1 MVSGFPDVNGA
12 AAVIVQ
18 QADEV
23 LVKPF
28 NVKKVAELI
37 REKKRGRHH
46 PLADKESVASI
57 PERNASITI
66 ERWLARVRLTKEL
79 IGLTLADEER
89 TEYLPEIIEDIAVR
103 LRKVRVIE
111 VIRVPSYAVMA
122 RGGQLRCRQGYVA
135 PLIVQESQ
143 ILQVS
148 LFETIQRNLARLD
161 FGAVLTDIMLI
172 ADQVDSQL
180 TQTIHSFLT
189 DAGGRGGRL
198 RKCRTMSLS
207 SPAQIPLLVTEN

>member
-1 MVSGFPDVNGA
+1 VVSGFPDVNGA

-46 PLADKESVASI
+46 PLADKESVASSL
-57 PERNASITI
+57 ERDASITI

-79 IGLTLADEER
+79 IGLTLTDEEH
-89 TEYLPEIIEDIAVR
+89 TEYLPEIIKDIAVR

-111 VIRVPSYAVMA
+111 VIRVPSYATVA
-122 RGGQLRCRQGYVA
+122 RGQLRCRQDYVA
-135 PLIVQESQ
+135 PMLVQESQ
-143 ILQVS
+143 IPQVS

-172 ADQVDSQL
+172 ADEVDSRL
-180 TQTIHSFLT
+180 TQTINSFLT
-189 DAGGRGGRL
+189 DAGG
-198 RKCRTMSLS
+198 
-207 SPAQIPLLVTEN
+207 AAVA